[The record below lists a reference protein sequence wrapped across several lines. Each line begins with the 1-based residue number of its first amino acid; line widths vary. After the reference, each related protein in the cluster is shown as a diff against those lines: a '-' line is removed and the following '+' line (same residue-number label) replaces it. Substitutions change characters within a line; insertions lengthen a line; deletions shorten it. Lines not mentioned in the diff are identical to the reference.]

1 MLIRKCLDYVKEWH
15 GRQTGRKPLLIRG
28 ARQVGKTTL
37 VRILA
42 EELGEDLVEIDL
54 ERPWKFTS
62 TLVNLDPFLT
72 IEAIE
77 FEMNVDVDPGR
88 SILFFDEAQACPEIF
103 QMLRYF
109 YEKAPQYCVVVTGSL
124 LEFVLSEPDFSMPVG
139 RIDFLHL
146 SPLTFEEFV
155 LALDELKA
163 LEFLK
168 SYELKDDLPRHVHDK
183 LSQLA
188 RLYSIVGGM
197 PEAVSTFIECRS
209 FKGVERVKSGIID
222 TLRLDFYKYHKKA
235 DTQLL
240 TKSFDSIPNLMG
252 KKLIYSRIDKTRRS
266 ADVTKAVQQLCLARV
281 IAKVFKTSA
290 NGVPLAAE
298 RDERFFKI
306 LFLDVGLCLSQLR
319 LAPTEVDRVEELN
332 LVNKG
337 IVAEQLI
344 GQELYALSP
353 LYTEPELYYWLRERK
368 ASSAEVDYV
377 IQGPAEQVVPIEVK
391 AGSTGSLR
399 SLQIMV
405 VEKKLNLAVRFNSD
419 PPSVMRE
426 RRRTLKGDVDFKL
439 ISLPHYL
446 VSQLPRLLQGR
457 QRGQLERAD

>member
-1 MLIRKCLDYVKEWH
+1 MLARKCLDYLKEWH
-15 GRQTGRKPLLIRG
+15 SRKAGRKPLLIRG

-42 EELGEDLVEIDL
+42 EELGAELIEINL
-54 ERPWKFTS
+54 ERPWRFTS
-62 TLVNLDPFLT
+62 TLENLDPFLT

-77 FEMNVDVDPGR
+77 FEMSVDVDPGR

-103 QMLRYF
+103 PALRYF
-109 YEKAPQYCVVVTGSL
+109 YERTPQYCVIVTGSL
-124 LEFVLSEPDFSMPVG
+124 LEFVLSKPDFSMPVG

-155 LALDELKA
+155 LALGGWKV

-168 SYELKDDLPRHVHDK
+168 SYELKDEFPGHVHDK
-183 LSQLA
+183 LSQLV

-197 PEAVSTFIECRS
+197 PEAVSTFVEDRS
-209 FKGVERVKSGIID
+209 FKSVERVKSGIVD
-222 TLRLDFYKYHKKA
+222 TLRLDFHKYHGKA
-235 DTQLL
+235 DTRLL
-240 TKSFDSIPNLMG
+240 TKTFDSIPNLMG
-252 KKLIYSRIDKTRRS
+252 KKLIYSRIDKTRKS
-266 ADVTKAVQQLCLARV
+266 VDVSRAVQQLCLARV
-281 IAKVFKTSA
+281 LAKVMKTSA
-290 NGVPLAAE
+290 NGIPLAAE
-298 RDERFFKI
+298 RDERFFKV
-306 LFLDVGLCLSQLR
+306 LFLDVGLCLTQLK
-319 LAPTEVDRVEELN
+319 LAPTDVDRVEELN

-344 GQELYALSP
+344 GQELYATSP

-377 IQGPAEQVVPIEVK
+377 IQGPEGLLAPIEVK

-405 VEKKLNLAVRFNSD
+405 AEKKLSLAVRFNSEL
-419 PPSVMRE
+419 PSVMRE
-426 RRRTLKGDVDFKL
+426 QRRTLKGNVDFKL
-439 ISLPHYL
+439 ISLPHYM
-446 VSQLPRLLQGR
+446 VSQLQRLLQGAM
-457 QRGQLERAD
+457 E